1 MVNSNHSHAEQPR
14 ELTMKKELIVSFLVL
29 FIPAS
34 LLISAIFYAF
44 SNQSQRYE
52 LQTIQI
58 REESALRSAAEL
70 TSMLFEQKLSDLM
83 VLAEGE
89 TLRKFMHEDS
99 MLNWIHVAR
108 EFSLFARRKP
118 KYVQIR
124 YIGIDGNELVR
135 VNNKAGEQE
144 IVPKIHLQNKSDRY
158 YFQDAIKLDQ
168 GDIYISPLDL
178 NMDNGVIEKPIVP
191 TIRFAT
197 PVYDGYGALQ
207 GVLIINY
214 TPEELLD
221 RIDDIFK
228 TLIGDT
234 AMLNSDGFW
243 LMGVPEDQRWGFMY
257 GSEETFAK
265 QHPDVWAAITH
276 SDSGSVSTQSGL
288 FIFQRAF
295 PLNRAK
301 LGSVENI
308 QMDASA
314 DQPSANDRYWVYI
327 SHISKAL
334 IDDLASKRALISLIT
349 YLLLFLV
356 TAFISSIYAKNAVQK
371 KLAFLKLQQHATT
384 DELTGIANRRELQ
397 KIGEN
402 EFKRA
407 RRFNRDYAILILDL
421 DHFKVI
427 NDTYGHIIGD
437 EVLKHISNICLDI
450 IRIED
455 LLARYGGEE
464 FVMLLPETDIEGARQ
479 LAERICQDVRNQT
492 FESTN
497 GPISIT
503 VSIGVSEIGS
513 VDTSYSDIL
522 LRADKAL
529 YQAKQKGRDRIVIQR
544 A

>member
-1 MVNSNHSHAEQPR
+1 
-14 ELTMKKELIVSFLVL
+14 MKKELLVSFLLL

-34 LLISAIFYAF
+34 LLISTIFYAF

-58 REESALRSAAEL
+58 REESALRSATEL

-89 TLRKFMHEDS
+89 TLRKYLHDDS
-99 MLNWIHVAR
+99 MLNWVHVAR

-118 KYVQIR
+118 KYAQIR
-124 YIGIDGNELVR
+124 YIGIDGHELVR

-144 IVPKIHLQNKSDRY
+144 IVPKTLLQNKGDRY
-158 YFQDAIKLDQ
+158 YVQEAIKLSQ
-168 GDIYISPLDL
+168 GDIYVSPLDL
-178 NMDNGVIEKPIVP
+178 NMENGAIEKPIVP

-197 PVYDGYGALQ
+197 PVHDGYGTLR
-207 GVLIINY
+207 GILIINY

-221 RIDDIFK
+221 RIADIFK

-234 AMLNSDGFW
+234 VMLNSDGYW
-243 LMGVPEDQRWGFMY
+243 LMGAPDEQLWGFMHD
-257 GSEETFAK
+257 SEETFGK
-265 QHPDVWAAITH
+265 QHPDVWATLLH
-276 SDSGSVSTQSGL
+276 SESGSVSTQSGL
-288 FIFQRAF
+288 FIYQRAF

-308 QMDASA
+308 QMDAAA
-314 DQPSANDRYWVYI
+314 DQPTAKDRYWFYV

-334 IDDLASKRALISLIT
+334 IDDLSSKRALISSIT

-371 KLAFLKLQQHATT
+371 KLAFLRLQQHATT
-384 DELTGIANRRELQ
+384 DELTNIANRRELQ
-397 KIGEN
+397 KTGEN

-407 RRFNRDYAILILDL
+407 HRFNRNYAILMIDL

-427 NDTYGHIIGD
+427 NDTHGHSIGD
-437 EVLKHISNICLDI
+437 EVLKHIANICLDI
-450 IRIED
+450 TRTED

-479 LAERICQDVRNQT
+479 LAERICQDVRNRP
-492 FESTN
+492 FESAN

-503 VSIGVSEIGS
+503 VSIGVSEIGP

-529 YQAKQKGRDRIVIQR
+529 YQAKSEGRDRVVVMSVKIIEKS
-544 A
+544 

>member
-1 MVNSNHSHAEQPR
+1 
-14 ELTMKKELIVSFLVL
+14 MKKELLVSFLLL

-58 REESALRSAAEL
+58 REESALRSATEL

-89 TLRKFMHEDS
+89 TLRKYLHDDS

-118 KYVQIR
+118 KYAQIR
-124 YIGIDGNELVR
+124 FIGIDGNELIR
-135 VNNKAGEQE
+135 VNNRAGEQE
-144 IVPKIHLQNKSDRY
+144 IVPKTLLQNKGDRY
-158 YFQDAIKLDQ
+158 YVQEAIKLSQ
-168 GDIYISPLDL
+168 GDIYVSPLDL
-178 NMDNGVIEKPIVP
+178 NMENGVIEQPIVP

-197 PVYDGYGALQ
+197 PVHDGYGTLR
-207 GVLIINY
+207 GILIINY

-221 RIDDIFK
+221 RIADIFN

-234 AMLNSDGFW
+234 VMLNSDGYW
-243 LMGVPEDQRWGFMY
+243 LMGAPGEQLWGFMH
-257 GSEETFAK
+257 GSEETFGK
-265 QHPDVWAAITH
+265 QHPDVWATLLH
-276 SDSGSVSTQSGL
+276 SESGSVSTQSGL
-288 FIFQRAF
+288 FIYQRAF

-308 QMDASA
+308 QMDTEA
-314 DQPSANDRYWVYI
+314 DQPTAKDRYWFYI

-334 IDDLASKRALISLIT
+334 IDDLSSKRALISSIT

-371 KLAFLKLQQHATT
+371 KLAFLRLQQHATT
-384 DELTGIANRRELQ
+384 DELTNIANRRELQ
-397 KIGEN
+397 KTGEN

-407 RRFNRDYAILILDL
+407 HRFSRDYAILMLDL

-427 NDTYGHIIGD
+427 NDTHGHSIGD
-437 EVLKHISNICLDI
+437 EVLKHIANICLDTT
-450 IRIED
+450 RTED

-479 LAERICQDVRNQT
+479 LAERICQDVRNRP
-492 FESTN
+492 FESAN

-503 VSIGVSEIGS
+503 VSIGVSEIGP

-529 YQAKQKGRDRIVIQR
+529 YQAKRRQR
-544 A
+544 PGSCYERKDY